1 MWYELTELKCVSQE
15 PRKNFQYHTEHFL
28 SIPIRMQENASF
40 LIISVITSL
49 RNTFP
54 LKDK

>member
-1 MWYELTELKCVSQE
+1 MWYELTELKRVSQE
-15 PRKNFQYHTEHFL
+15 PRKIFSIIPNIFL
-28 SIPIRMQENASF
+28 VFPIRMQENASF

-54 LKDK
+54 LKDT